1 MPRTAAA
8 TSVGPPYRQ
17 KACEAARGPPPR
29 AMKDLA
35 KISAVRL
42 LAALRESRVLRL
54 LGDAEL
60 EYALRRD
67 LDRLTGRRVA
77 AQPGL
82 AVHDHELADAWER
95 EAVPGF
101 LVGQGRELLENGTHL
116 LLCQLR
122 LLREPIQ
129 SFRL

>member
-1 MPRTAAA
+1 MRPTAVRRRSRRSWRPR
-8 TSVGPPYRQ
+8 GR
-17 KACEAARGPPPR
+17 ARSRPAPR

-77 AQPGL
+77 AQTGL

-101 LVGQGRELLENGTHL
+101 LVGQGRELL
-116 LLCQLR
+116 
-122 LLREPIQ
+122 
-129 SFRL
+129 